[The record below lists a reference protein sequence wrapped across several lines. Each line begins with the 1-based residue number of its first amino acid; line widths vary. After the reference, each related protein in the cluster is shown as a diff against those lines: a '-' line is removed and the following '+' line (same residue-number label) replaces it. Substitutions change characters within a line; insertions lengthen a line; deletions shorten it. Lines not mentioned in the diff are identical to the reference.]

1 MWSSSWHSASKKS
14 VIYLF
19 NFQYCGIYV
28 GEKKK
33 PDTVV
38 ALHSLFSR
46 GTGFSW
52 LPSFLQTAALTGAK
66 NKKERGQ
73 TPLIVCYFQSYG
85 DIMWATF
92 CISSLKWKGTSGLWC
107 SPMIWG
113 QQGIWS
119 NFAPQKALKDAVSQR
134 GDPNVHILRSERE
147 DSDSLGSV
155 QSWPRQGNVGFTLE
169 SMWYVSP
176 FNQNKHSHAKQ
187 TLAETLNLLSTHMW
201 NMQQES
207 GCWAGLKRDKAPS
220 QD

>member
-92 CISSLKWKGTSGLWC
+92 CISSLIHL
-107 SPMIWG
+107 
-113 QQGIWS
+113 
-119 NFAPQKALKDAVSQR
+119 NEKALRVFDAVPWFEVNKAFGATLLHKKRLKMQSPKGVTQMSTSYVPSVKIPIPWALCSR
-134 GDPNVHILRSERE
+134 GHGRGMW
-147 DSDSLGSV
+147 DS
-155 QSWPRQGNVGFTLE
+155 
-169 SMWYVSP
+169 
-176 FNQNKHSHAKQ
+176 H
-187 TLAETLNLLSTHMW
+187 
-201 NMQQES
+201 
-207 GCWAGLKRDKAPS
+207 
-220 QD
+220 